1 MRWVFALL
9 IGLWA
14 GSVAAQP
21 RYVDVA
27 AAAGIEFEHRNGARG
42 QKQLPETMGS
52 GVAFFDY
59 DDDGW
64 LDLYWVNVAAPA
76 ALYHNE
82 GNGRFAERTQAAGVE
97 NSGCGMG
104 AVAADYDNDGD
115 ADLYITCYGANILY
129 RNQGDGR
136 FADVTTT
143 ASVANSTRPQ
153 RATAAPSRS
162 TRPLR
167 RPM

>member
-14 GSVAAQP
+14 GDAVAQP

-104 AVAADYDNDGD
+104 VVAADYDNDGD
-115 ADLYITCYGANILY
+115 ADLYITCYGANIFY